1 MAITLAVSVGWNDAA
16 LTLSGGTLRGD
27 VAALSVDSEVMAV
40 TGPLGSPSQT
50 APVVVPV
57 SRGYN
62 GSEPTSH
69 SQGAAVTPLYVR
81 FSTNPGGLS

>member
-1 MAITLAVSVGWNDAA
+1 MALTLAAAVGWNDAV
-16 LTLSGGTLRGD
+16 LTLSGGTIRGD

-50 APVVVPV
+50 APLVVPV

-62 GSEPTSH
+62 GSQPASH